1 MPAAGGAII
10 PFCMRMQFIGAP
22 FCIAAMP
29 RAVACMDI
37 GLRPEGLC
45 VSTPRPCP
53 LLSPTFKAV
62 RVGRELFSDDRKL
75 CRPFEILIREE
86 SIDVRGCLVM
96 ILVRDCFG
104 VIRALSFSVLALELV
119 SCDILPDAPPEDCA
133 EVGLLVNAPESLTFG
148 NNAKRWLS
156 RYG

>member
-1 MPAAGGAII
+1 MPAAGCAII

-22 FCIAAMP
+22 FCITAMP

-53 LLSPTFKAV
+53 LLSPNFNPV

-86 SIDVRGCLVM
+86 SIDVPGCPVM

-104 VIRALSFSVLALELV
+104 VARSLSFSVSALERV
-119 SCDILPDAPPEDCA
+119 SCDILPGAAPEEFA
-133 EVGLLVNAPESLTFG
+133 EVGLFVNAPEPLMFG

-156 RYG
+156 RNG